1 MHAVKISIPEE
12 TISKIVRCVEYAV
25 GDDIREDIQ
34 RNDLQTHNS
43 LPSRIWDLLNTNI
56 IKTISTSECTIAKAH
71 RGPWEMLVVFENT
84 SQCIITFM
92 REKRFAEIQKKQR
105 KRSKMHYVDMLAKQF
120 NSELLSDYTQLS
132 IIPEPHKF
140 SDDDKLSELIR
151 TMLAEL
157 SGDVDVVRN
166 HILVLF
172 DTTGF
177 NLTHIR
183 AVMVTPTL
191 EIASG
196 CDENWSRFI
205 SGYESVV
212 EKVSNP
218 IAPENQPNRGLKL
231 TPKAIARKKNKPE
244 YKNTEESIKKA

>member
-1 MHAVKISIPEE
+1 MHTVNITIPEE

-34 RNDLQTHNS
+34 RNDLQTRNS
-43 LPSRIWDLLNTNI
+43 VPARIWDLLNTNI
-56 IKTISTSECTIAKAH
+56 LKTLTTTECTIAKAH

-84 SQCIITFM
+84 SQCVITFM
-92 REKRFAEIQKKQR
+92 REKRFAEIQKQQR
-105 KRSKMHYVDMLAKQF
+105 KRHNMHYVDMLAKQF
-120 NSELLSDYTQLS
+120 NSELLSDYRQLS
-132 IIPEPHKF
+132 LLPHTF
-140 SDDDKLSELIR
+140 SDEERLPELIQ
-151 TMLAEL
+151 TMLSDLGNEA
-157 SGDVDVVRN
+157 DIVRN

-177 NLTHIR
+177 ELTHIR

-196 CDENWSRFI
+196 CDANWSHYI

-212 EKVSNP
+212 EKVSDP

-231 TPKAIARKKNKPE
+231 TSKAIARKKNKPD
-244 YKNTEESIKKA
+244 YKALEENSQQA